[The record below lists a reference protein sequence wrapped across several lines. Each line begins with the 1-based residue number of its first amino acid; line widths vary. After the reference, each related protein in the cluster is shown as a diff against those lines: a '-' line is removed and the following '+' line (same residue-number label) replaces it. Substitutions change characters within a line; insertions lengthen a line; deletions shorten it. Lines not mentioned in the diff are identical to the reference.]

1 MAKSR
6 NAELVAMASNPMNQN
21 RLGSNYTAPKE
32 RVRTSKRSQNA
43 SVVERK
49 DSRISCNEVERAQY
63 ATQMKQLYGCT
74 KVPAVLYKGN
84 HVPRRVLSDYSYL
97 TGAM

>member
-1 MAKSR
+1 MAKTR
-6 NAELVAMASNPMNQN
+6 NESAVSLHSNPDKQV
-21 RLGSNYTAPKE
+21 RKGSNYTAPKD
-32 RVRTSKRSQNA
+32 RARTSKRSQNA